1 MPAPLISHST
11 TTDIPLSGNGTPES
25 VAEKSQDWN
34 ALWLEGRRQSTWGRR
49 HTYTPAL
56 WDAHWTREPRRYF
69 DQTERVAW
77 VLERLPLEV
86 PSRILDVCC
95 GAGPLALPLARKGHD
110 VTGIDVSPV
119 GIERLFE
126 VARTEGLENLKAVR
140 GDWCTL
146 NPAAVGA
153 PFDVALVSYGLGTVE
168 PRPFLEKMLAAARVV
183 VVVEPAGVRHW
194 QHPEFWPLVDGQPF
208 DPGPDHRMI
217 EALLRRMGH
226 SPAVEV
232 GSYSTSIAFETLDD
246 AVGWL
251 LVNAGLD
258 FTSAPAEDAARRYLE
273 PRLYREG
280 GRLVLRQGQSI
291 AMLVVAS

>member
-1 MPAPLISHST
+1 MPTHSNSLDAATNLPFHGRRT
-11 TTDIPLSGNGTPES
+11 TGSTAVVPP
-25 VAEKSQDWN
+25 DWN

-56 WDAHWTREPRRYF
+56 WDAHWKREPRRYF

-77 VLERLPLEV
+77 VLERLPLDA
-86 PSRILDVCC
+86 PSRVLDICC
-95 GAGPLALPLARKGHD
+95 GAGPLALPLARSGHD

-119 GIERLFE
+119 GIERLRE
-126 VARTEGLENLKAVR
+126 AARIEGLENLKAFR

-146 NPAAVGA
+146 NPVSIGA
-153 PFDVALVSYGLGTVE
+153 PFDVAIVSYGLGTVE
-168 PRPFLEKMLAAARVV
+168 PRPFLEKMLAAARTV
-183 VVVEPAGVRHW
+183 VVVEPGGVRHW

-217 EALLRRMGH
+217 EALLRQMGL
-226 SPAVEV
+226 SPTVEV
-232 GSYSTSIAFETLDD
+232 GSYSTSIFFETFDD

-251 LVNAGLD
+251 LVIAGLD
-258 FTSAPAEDAARRYLE
+258 PTSASAEDAARRYLE

-280 GRLVLRQGQSI
+280 GNLVLR
-291 AMLVVAS
+291 